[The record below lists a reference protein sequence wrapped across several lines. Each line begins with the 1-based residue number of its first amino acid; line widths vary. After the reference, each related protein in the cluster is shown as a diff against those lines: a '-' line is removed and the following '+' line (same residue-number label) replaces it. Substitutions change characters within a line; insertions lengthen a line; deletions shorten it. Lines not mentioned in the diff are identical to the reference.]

1 MKLKILLYVLIVV
14 ASNEDV
20 VMLCASTV
28 WIPGRLWRLTGG
40 S

>member
-14 ASNEDV
+14 ASNEDWLSCYV
-20 VMLCASTV
+20 QVL